1 MAEAF
6 TAGVKLG
13 GLTDSTQI
21 RILLCYLIKTAG
33 PLTRDTIQ
41 GALLQE
47 QLVNYFEFADAL
59 SEIEKQGLVFKNGEG
74 QFLIT
79 DKGASV
85 ADALAYDLPR
95 SVRESAIRAVMQ
107 IQTWRYK
114 ATMNRARVEEQDGKF
129 TVWCSIGE
137 LGDDIFRMQLT
148 MPDQLTA
155 EMLKNNFIA
164 HGSDIYTKLMDMLAQ
179 PGTEDDRPPEGLL

>member
-1 MAEAF
+1 M
-6 TAGVKLG
+6 
-13 GLTDSTQI
+13 TDSTQI